1 MPVKAERLA
10 INTMRLWTLRAWKR
24 DTKRDQVY
32 SAECSFLS
40 YAETIE
46 EAFQFAYAAGFA
58 CLRRMPDGDIVAN
71 AQMSVRMS
79 SIGYTGEL

>member
-1 MPVKAERLA
+1 MPAQAERLA
-10 INTMRLWTLRAWKR
+10 INTMRLWTLLAWKR
-24 DTKRDQVY
+24 DAKTDSVY

-46 EAFQFAYAAGFA
+46 DAFQFAYAAGFA
-58 CLRRMPDGDIVAN
+58 CLHKMHDGDIVAN

>member
-1 MPVKAERLA
+1 MPVKAERLV

-32 SAECSFLS
+32 SAECSFIS
-40 YAETIE
+40 DAETID

-58 CLRRMPDGDIVAN
+58 CLHKMHDGDIVAN